1 MLKNLKKSQES
12 KLKNKKIG
20 FRMKKNQ
27 KRTYIM
33 ILKKIIYKY
42 SLLRMFKDN

>member
-1 MLKNLKKSQES
+1 MK
-12 KLKNKKIG
+12 
-20 FRMKKNQ
+20 KKNQ

-42 SLLRMFKDN
+42 SLLGMFKDN